1 MKKKS
6 IAVFSGTF
14 DPVTVG
20 HMDIIARAAALFD
33 EVHVLIAKNP
43 EKKTMFTEDE
53 RLDLVKAAVSETGYA
68 DKVVCAVWERPV
80 FEYCKKVGSTIIVKG
95 IRNSSDFDY
104 ERILA
109 KQTDSLCPGIETVS
123 FFANEK
129 YDYISSTYVRGCI
142 AYGFPLDK
150 SVPEAAIKIIKKLKK

>member
-20 HMDIIARAAALFD
+20 HMDIIERAAALFD
-33 EVHVLIAKNP
+33 EVHVLIALNP

-53 RLDLVKAAVSETGYA
+53 RFELLRAAVKDTDYA

-80 FEYCKKVGSTIIVKG
+80 FEYCKKVGSALIVKG
-95 IRNSSDFDY
+95 IRNASDFDY
-104 ERILA
+104 EKILA
-109 KQTDSLCPGIETVS
+109 RQTDSLCPGIETVS
-123 FFANEK
+123 FFASDK

-142 AYGFPLDK
+142 AYGFPLDG
-150 SVPEAAIKIIKKLKK
+150 SVPKAAIKIIEKLKK